1 MPTIVV
7 ISRHSPENCFLFNEK
22 AKKVRMK
29 FLSKAD
35 GLSKKHG
42 IKVLGSGTVIKEHI
56 AVVVYEA
63 ASLEAYEKYSMEPEV
78 LALSAYETVEAKTAV
93 GREEVAK
100 MLRQVK

>member
-1 MPTIVV
+1 MPTIVL

-22 AKKVRMK
+22 ARKVRME
-29 FLSKAD
+29 FLSKA
-35 GLSKKHG
+35 GELSKKHG

-56 AVVVYEA
+56 AVVLYEVP
-63 ASLEAYEKYSMEPEV
+63 SVEAYEKYSMEPEV

-100 MLRQVK
+100 LLRQAK